1 VGVKK
6 LKNESE
12 LLKLALKV
20 GVRYGEGRGAVQF
33 EETDSVKEKV
43 EILYRLLVHDK
54 LMQPIPET
62 KVSQQAMRHKLAI
75 WISRQ
80 LPEDHPLRV
89 E

>member
-1 VGVKK
+1 MKK

-12 LLKLALKV
+12 LLKLALNV
-20 GVRYGEGRGAVQF
+20 GVRYAEGRGAVQF
-33 EETDSVKEKV
+33 DATDSAQEKV

-54 LMQPIPET
+54 LMQPLPEE

-80 LPEDHPLRV
+80 LPEGHPLR

>member
-43 EILYRLLVHDK
+43 EILYRQKFRSRPCGTSWLFGYH
-54 LMQPIPET
+54 
-62 KVSQQAMRHKLAI
+62 VSYRKTIHCVSN
-75 WISRQ
+75 SR
-80 LPEDHPLRV
+80 
-89 E
+89 